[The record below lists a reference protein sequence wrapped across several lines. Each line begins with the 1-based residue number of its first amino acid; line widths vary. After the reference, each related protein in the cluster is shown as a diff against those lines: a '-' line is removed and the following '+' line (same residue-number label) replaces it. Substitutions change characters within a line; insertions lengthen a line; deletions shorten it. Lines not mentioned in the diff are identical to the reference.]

1 MANMYFFSTK
11 KNCPE
16 SQLPVANNYLELQQ
30 CLAPGGIPQPVTPDL
45 SDATMLVPRELLV
58 ITVGWIPE

>member
-1 MANMYFFSTK
+1 MYMFFSTK

-30 CLAPGGIPQPVTPDL
+30 CLAPGESPTGHTRPN
-45 SDATMLVPRELLV
+45 DATMLVPRELLV